1 MTIGA
6 PEIGYALTVVGLA
19 LAVWGGAAAVT
30 GARSGR
36 LAFVASAERAAVA
49 VWALVTACMLLLI
62 HAFLTFDFSIRYV
75 ASNTN
80 RGTPFYYRITALWG
94 ALEGSI
100 ILWAWMLGLF
110 TFIVVLRY
118 RRRQPELY
126 PWVLSVMLGV
136 VAFFLLVMAVPAPP
150 FERLTPVPPDGRGLN
165 PLLED
170 SGMITH
176 PVALYLGFTGFTVP
190 FAFAVAALAV
200 GRTGDEWITI
210 TRRWT
215 IIAWYFLSL
224 GLLIGGWW
232 SYHVLGWG
240 GYWAW
245 DPVENAA
252 FMPWLTGTAF
262 LHSVMI
268 QERRRMLKLW
278 NLTLIILTFG
288 LTLFG
293 TFLTRSG
300 IIGSVHAFTQ
310 GSIGV
315 FFLSFLA
322 VVLLGSFSLL
332 AWRVDRL
339 KGQGEL
345 DSIVSRESVFLLNN
359 VFLVA
364 ASFTVFFGTIFPL
377 LSEAARGTKVSVGAP
392 FFNLVNIPLFLGLLF
407 LMGVGPLIAWRRAS
421 VESLRRNFL
430 KPVLAGLVAAGD
442 PARARRRAMCSC
454 SPAWPWWSSSRAPS
468 FWTSGARRAPAGAR
482 ATAGLPP
489 PAASSS
495 ARTAATA
502 ASWCTWASWW
512 WPSGWRAR
520 RPGPTRPRPRSAKGE
535 SVELAGYRVR
545 FDGLA
550 ASEESNHF
558 KVTGTFSV
566 AHGTRPVDVLQPAKK
581 FYPREQT
588 PIAYV
593 DYRLGLIE
601 DVYLVLGDFARD
613 GSQATVKVQVNRMVS
628 WLWLGGLVL
637 TLGAAARGARPTG
650 RSRREPRRSSLAHP
664 RSRCCRCWRSSST
677 GSGRIRAARCARPC
691 SASRRR
697 PSRSR
702 PSGARPCPWR
712 RLRGRVVVVNFW
724 ASWCVPACY
733 EEAPV
738 LEQAWRDYKERGVT
752 LVGINIQDK
761 DEAAR
766 KFMSQFDFTF
776 PNAMDPKGKVAVDY
790 GVYGVPETFFIDK
803 KGRIR
808 ERKVGAVNDET
819 IRGHVERL
827 LAEPS

>member
-1 MTIGA
+1 VTFGA
-6 PEIGYALTVVGLA
+6 PEIGYAMTAVALA
-19 LAVWGGAAAVT
+19 LAAWGGVAAVA

-36 LAFVASAERAAVA
+36 PALFASAERAAVGA
-49 VWALVTACMLLLI
+49 WALITGCMLLLI

-75 ASNTN
+75 AANTN

-100 ILWAWMLGLF
+100 ILWAWMLGLY
-110 TFIVVLRY
+110 TVIVVIRY

-126 PWVLSVMLGV
+126 PWVLAVMLGV
-136 VAFFLLVMAVPAPP
+136 LAFFLLVMAIPAPP
-150 FERLTPVPPDGRGLN
+150 FERLTPVPTDGRGLN

-190 FAFAVAALAV
+190 FAFAMAALAL
-200 GRTGDEWITI
+200 GRTGEEWITI

-215 IIAWYFLSL
+215 IVAWYFLSL

-315 FFLSFLA
+315 FFLAFLA
-322 VVLLGSFSLL
+322 LVLLTAFSLL

-345 DSIVSRESVFLLNN
+345 DSIVSRESAFLLNN

-377 LSEAARGTKVSVGAP
+377 LTEAARGIKVSVGAP

-421 VESLRRNFL
+421 AESLRRNFL
-430 KPVLAGLVAAGD
+430 KPVLAGVIAAALLRALGIGNALVLLCVALVVFVTGTMVLDFWRA
-442 PARARRRAMCSC
+442 ARARRRTGDGWA
-454 SPAWPWWSSSRAPS
+454 
-468 FWTSGARRAPAGAR
+468 
-482 ATAGLPP
+482 
-489 PAASSS
+489 
-495 ARTAATA
+495 AAT
-502 ASWCTWASWW
+502 
-512 WPSGWRAR
+512 GGLLLRQNR
-520 RPGPTRPRPRSAKGE
+520 RYGGFVVHLGILVVALGVAGSQAWSLQTETTLGRGE
-535 SVELAGYRVR
+535 TVELGGYRVR

-558 KVTGTFSV
+558 KVTGTFTV
-566 AHGTRPVDVLQPAKK
+566 AHGARPVDVLQPAKK

-613 GSQATVKVQVNRMVS
+613 GSRATIKVQVNRMVS

-637 TLGAAARGARPTG
+637 TLGAA
-650 RSRREPRRSSLAHP
+650 LAVLP
-664 RSRCCRCWRSSST
+664 D
-677 GSGRIRAARCARPC
+677 
-691 SASRRR
+691 RRR
-697 PSRSR
+697 P
-702 PSGARPCPWR
+702 A
-712 RLRGRVVVVNFW
+712 
-724 ASWCVPACY
+724 
-733 EEAPV
+733 
-738 LEQAWRDYKERGVT
+738 
-752 LVGINIQDK
+752 
-761 DEAAR
+761 
-766 KFMSQFDFTF
+766 
-776 PNAMDPKGKVAVDY
+776 
-790 GVYGVPETFFIDK
+790 
-803 KGRIR
+803 
-808 ERKVGAVNDET
+808 
-819 IRGHVERL
+819 
-827 LAEPS
+827 